1 MKKFLVLAI
10 SLIALA
16 SCEKDPDMS
25 QLDSDFTVYTDYD
38 SSTDFSNFTT
48 YCLPDSILVPG
59 DGMKNSYW
67 KDESAQRLISAAA
80 EAMDS
85 LGYKRVTNP
94 DEATLGLQLSFTQMR
109 THVTDFV
116 GGGMYGSWWNFAF
129 WGPYWGGW
137 YYPYPI
143 SYSYDTGTLMM
154 EMVDLTK
161 RTAATDDEK
170 QELTVVWHAYAD
182 GLLYGSSRINLQLAL
197 RALNQAFTQSP
208 YLNIL
213 YTNE

>member
-109 THVTDFV
+109 TR
-116 GGGMYGSWWNFAF
+116 
-129 WGPYWGGW
+129 PYWGGW

-170 QELTVVWHAYAD
+170 QDLTVVWHAYAD

>member
-161 RTAATDDEK
+161 RTAATDDKK
-170 QELTVVWHAYAD
+170 QDLTVVWHAYAD

>member
-170 QELTVVWHAYAD
+170 QDLTVVWHAYAD

>member
-170 QELTVVWHAYAD
+170 QDLTVVWHAYAD

-197 RALNQAFTQSP
+197 RALNQAFTQSH
-208 YLNIL
+208 YFNIL

>member
-109 THVTDFV
+109 THVTD
-116 GGGMYGSWWNFAF
+116 
-129 WGPYWGGW
+129 
-137 YYPYPI
+137 PYPI

-170 QELTVVWHAYAD
+170 QDLTVVWHAYAD

>member
-25 QLDSDFTVYTDYD
+25 QLDIDFTVYTDYD

-94 DEATLGLQLSFTQMR
+94 DEAPLGLQLSFTQMR
-109 THVTDFV
+109 THVTGFV
-116 GGGMYGSWWNFAF
+116 GGGMYGSWWDFAF

-170 QELTVVWHAYAD
+170 QDLTVVWHAYAD

>member
-116 GGGMYGSWWNFAF
+116 GGGMYGSWWDFAF

-170 QELTVVWHAYAD
+170 QDLTVVWHAYAD

>member
-170 QELTVVWHAYAD
+170 QDLTVVWHVYAD

>member
-25 QLDSDFTVYTDYD
+25 QLGSDFTVYTDYD

-170 QELTVVWHAYAD
+170 QDLTVVWHAYAD

>member
-170 QELTVVWHAYAD
+170 QDLTVVWHAYAD

-197 RALNQAFTQSP
+197 RALNQAFTQSS

>member
-170 QELTVVWHAYAD
+170 QELTVVGHAYAD

>member
-59 DGMKNSYW
+59 NGMKNSYW

-170 QELTVVWHAYAD
+170 QDLTVVWHAYAD

>member
-154 EMVDLTK
+154 EIVDLTK

-170 QELTVVWHAYAD
+170 QDLTVVWHAYAD